1 MRINFEVDI
10 NVDVHS
16 VNLNQLLINN
26 NAAIKDAL
34 YNAVWSSRNVDVNS
48 DKLVMTKVN
57 LERKVATINVMNSS
71 KKRCKKKKKKK
82 WFLEIQPP
90 IRKLHL

>member
-1 MRINFEVDI
+1 MQINFEVDI

-34 YNAVWSSRNVDVNS
+34 YNAV
-48 DKLVMTKVN
+48 
-57 LERKVATINVMNSS
+57 
-71 KKRCKKKKKKK
+71 
-82 WFLEIQPP
+82 
-90 IRKLHL
+90 